1 MHELSVCQ
9 ALLDQ
14 VRDTA
19 RNNNAESVGMITVR
33 IGPLSGVEPDL
44 LEQAFSIARNGPMT
58 ASATLA
64 IETMPVRIRCR
75 DCGHENEAPP
85 NRLLCSQ
92 CSSYRVD
99 LTSGDELLL
108 ARVELHDTESAP
120 NPSEPTRTSS
130 HV

>member
-14 VRDTA
+14 VRKTA
-19 RNNNAESVGMITVR
+19 YTHNAGSVGLITVR
-33 IGPLSGVEPDL
+33 IGPLSGVEPNL

-58 ASATLA
+58 ASATLV
-64 IETMPVRIRCR
+64 IETMPVSIRCR
-75 DCGHENEAPP
+75 DCGNENEVRP

-92 CSSYRVD
+92 CASYRVD

-108 ARVELHDTESAP
+108 ARVELHNTDSVP
-120 NPSEPTRTSS
+120 NPSEPKRTSS